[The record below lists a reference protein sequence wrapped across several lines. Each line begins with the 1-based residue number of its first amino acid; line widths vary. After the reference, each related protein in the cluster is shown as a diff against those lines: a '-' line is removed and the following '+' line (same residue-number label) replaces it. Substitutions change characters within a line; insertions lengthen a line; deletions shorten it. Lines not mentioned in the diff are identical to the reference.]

1 MYKPQVP
8 STSLRAK
15 SANPIH
21 FFLFLTVRAASLV
34 DAMEAIGY
42 SGRFR
47 PFCQWTR
54 NFFLLLLVL
63 LLAANV
69 SLHPS
74 LSSQPQ

>member
-1 MYKPQVP
+1 
-8 STSLRAK
+8 
-15 SANPIH
+15 
-21 FFLFLTVRAASLV
+21 LV

-47 PFCQWTR
+47 PFYQWTR

-63 LLAANV
+63 LLAENV